1 MEGLIEIFERKKVQD
16 SIYHKL
22 LKGEGVTTTKENDL
36 AIQKELMDNLIEQ
49 FNDEIDNFK
58 EISENDIV
66 NIINKFLR
74 DKLES
79 DADIA
84 EIYSS
89 SK

>member
-1 MEGLIEIFERKKVQD
+1 MIEIFERKKVQD